1 MSDRPLMAL
10 TVHPPWSG
18 MIAAG
23 LKPVENRSWPP
34 PPQLIGQRLAIHAGK
49 SLDSAA
55 LQVLGEHQELLG
67 IPDGALDHSL
77 ARSAIVAVV
86 TLRGAVRVADAD
98 RPDETLTPLQIGQ
111 PRRLRPHRILGGL
124 PTPAAL
130 DAIRSPWAMG
140 PWLWV
145 LGDVQAIDPVPC
157 QGAQKVWRVPDG
169 AAAAVL
175 EQLRGK
181 FRTTPRRAIPG
192 ATT

>member
-1 MSDRPLMAL
+1 MADRPLMAL

-34 PPQLIGQRLAIHAGK
+34 PPQLIGQRLAIHSGK
-49 SLDSAA
+49 RVDSAA

-86 TLRGAVRVADAD
+86 TLRGAVRVTDAGQ
-98 RPDETLTPLQIGQ
+98 PDEPPSPLQIGQ

-124 PTPAAL
+124 PPPAAL

-145 LGDVQAIDPVPC
+145 LGDVLAIDPVPC
-157 QGAQKVWRVPDG
+157 QGAQKVWRVPAA

-181 FRTTPRRAIPG
+181 FRTTPRPG
-192 ATT
+192 ARP

>member
-1 MSDRPLMAL
+1 MADRPLMAL
-10 TVHPPWSG
+10 TVHAPWSG

-34 PPQLIGQRLAIHAGK
+34 PHQCMGRPLAIHAGK
-49 SLDSAA
+49 RLDFDA

-157 QGAQKVWRVPDG
+157 QGAQKVWRVPAG

-181 FRTTPRRAIPG
+181 FRTTPRPG
-192 ATT
+192 ARP